1 LVGRREA
8 VEIEQGS
15 AVDDDVADFDY
26 SAEANQ
32 VLVID
37 FVLPKKIG
45 VVTKVMEKPVQFPQR
60 SGRAVEAA
68 RNRVSGEF
76 SWL

>member
-1 LVGRREA
+1 LAGRCEA

-15 AVDDDVADFDY
+15 AVNDDVADFDY

-37 FVLPKKIG
+37 FVLPKQLS
-45 VVTKVMEKPVQFPQR
+45 VVTKVTEEPVQFPER
-60 SGRAVEAA
+60 SGCAIEAA
-68 RNRVSGEF
+68 SN
-76 SWL
+76 